1 VTKGKG
7 TRVKSQ
13 SEDSSPAASSADDD
27 GDDSIEEASEDMS
40 DEDSE
45 KFVAFGLESDSE
57 ESPTKKRAKKR
68 KGNNQEARPRKKKR
82 ESKGLTMVLQML
94 KEQKVETSKISKGFA
109 ELTSEVDT
117 MRAARDLKTSEVTT
131 VKTRKQINEDSESDD
146 NKEKETNIAFIN
158 NKSFNDKNQTLKDNN
173 SNQDLLPFIKDNVG
187 DESTLI
193 ELAKN
198 EHDKN
203 GGKQTKE
210 AATADEE
217 KEWSWADLTEQ
228 EKEDHKQSLLSVCT
242 NDEEKYVA
250 CLSEPEMHNQV
261 QEKLNAKEYDAG
273 MKIMQTWLQLHTRL
287 AILMEEK
294 SKKAV

>member
-1 VTKGKG
+1 MTKGKG

-57 ESPTKKRAKKR
+57 ESLTKKRAKKR

-117 MRAARDLKTSEVTT
+117 MRATRDLKTSEVTT

-146 NKEKETNIAFIN
+146 NKEKEKNIAVVN
-158 NKSFNDKNQTLKDNN
+158 NKSVNETNKTDKGAPKEDDNH
-173 SNQDLLPFIKDNVG
+173 QDLLPFFKDNAKG
-187 DESTLI
+187 ESTPI
-193 ELAKN
+193 KSAET
-198 EHDKN
+198 EHDKK
-203 GGKQTKE
+203 GGKE
-210 AATADEE
+210 AKTANTVIDESITQFLLQYCANEEEVRISKLTE
-217 KEWSWADLTEQ
+217 KEIGEESTQLLQSGEVKRGLDILKIWYELHGRFLLDNQNLIKKSAA
-228 EKEDHKQSLLSVCT
+228 ED
-242 NDEEKYVA
+242 D
-250 CLSEPEMHNQV
+250 
-261 QEKLNAKEYDAG
+261 
-273 MKIMQTWLQLHTRL
+273 
-287 AILMEEK
+287 
-294 SKKAV
+294 KKGA

>member
-1 VTKGKG
+1 MTKGKG

-68 KGNNQEARPRKKKR
+68 KGKNQEARPRKKKR

-146 NKEKETNIAFIN
+146 NKEKEKNIAVVN
-158 NKSFNDKNQTLKDNN
+158 NKSVNETKKTDKGAPKEDDNH
-173 SNQDLLPFIKDNVG
+173 QDLLPFFKDNAKG
-187 DESTLI
+187 ESTPI
-193 ELAKN
+193 KSAET
-198 EHDKN
+198 EHDKK
-203 GGKQTKE
+203 GGKE
-210 AATADEE
+210 AKTANPVIDDSITQYLLQYCANEEEVRISKLTE
-217 KEWSWADLTEQ
+217 KEIGEESTQLLQSGEVKRGLDILKIWYELHGRFLLDNQNLIKKSAA
-228 EKEDHKQSLLSVCT
+228 ED
-242 NDEEKYVA
+242 D
-250 CLSEPEMHNQV
+250 
-261 QEKLNAKEYDAG
+261 
-273 MKIMQTWLQLHTRL
+273 
-287 AILMEEK
+287 
-294 SKKAV
+294 KKGA